1 MSTSSSQPKSPNP
14 PQTPQ
19 RAEAH
24 IDCKE
29 MGRCIIVKED
39 VDPTEVSKS
48 DLTTDCYFVHRVGG
62 KVDVVRGSAVH
73 IFDAYY
79 DKGIHLTEIE
89 MSGGNLN
96 PKLHT
101 PKLD

>member
-1 MSTSSSQPKSPNP
+1 
-14 PQTPQ
+14 
-19 RAEAH
+19 
-24 IDCKE
+24 
-29 MGRCIIVKED
+29 MGRCTILKED
-39 VDPTEVSKS
+39 VIPTEISKS
-48 DLTTDCYFVHRVGG
+48 ELTTDCYFVHRKGG

-73 IFDAYY
+73 IFDEYH
-79 DKGIHLTEIE
+79 DRGIHLTQIE